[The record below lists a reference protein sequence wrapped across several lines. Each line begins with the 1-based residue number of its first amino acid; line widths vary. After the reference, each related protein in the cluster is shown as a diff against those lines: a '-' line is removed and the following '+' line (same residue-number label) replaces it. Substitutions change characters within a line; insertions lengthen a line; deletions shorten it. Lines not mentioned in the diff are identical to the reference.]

1 MKISTVGID
10 LAKNVFQVHGIDEH
24 GKAVLRKRLRRN
36 QVAEFFVNLPPCL
49 IGMETCGSAHHWA
62 RKLEGMAHTVR
73 LMAPQHVKRYVK
85 TNKNDA
91 ADAEAICEAVVR
103 LRLPGEHGWRG
114 TLVCDDFSG
123 CKACFEL
130 GVTKAGCLAHARR
143 KLHELWVNHGS
154 PIGEQELKFFGELCA
169 VEREVAELMPDERR
183 RIRQEKSRKVADAL
197 QQWLAGQRQR
207 VPEGS
212 ATARAIDY
220 SLKRWQAL
228 TRYIDD
234 GDLPADN
241 NWVENQIQ
249 SIAIG
254 RSNWLFAGSL
264 RAGQR
269 AAVSRS
275 ADASSLNL
283 DLFIASPCAPPRVP
297 ESNRTLY
304 F

>member
-1 MKISTVGID
+1 LIGSTKLSVTLSPPLDPKGASTMKISTVGID

-228 TRYIDD
+228 TRYIDET
-234 GDLPADN
+234 G
-241 NWVENQIQ
+241 WRT
-249 SIAIG
+249 
-254 RSNWLFAGSL
+254 RS
-264 RAGQR
+264 
-269 AAVSRS
+269 SRS
-275 ADASSLNL
+275 PSEDQTGCSQARYGQASALRS
-283 DLFIASPCAPPRVP
+283 AAARMRPR
-297 ESNRTLY
+297 
-304 F
+304 